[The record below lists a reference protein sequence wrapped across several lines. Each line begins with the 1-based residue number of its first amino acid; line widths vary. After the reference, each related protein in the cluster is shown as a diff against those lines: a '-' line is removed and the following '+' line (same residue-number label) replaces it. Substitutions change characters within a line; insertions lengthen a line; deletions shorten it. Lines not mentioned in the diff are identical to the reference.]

1 MKDIAVTQRLLQ
13 VYERYQGFNFRE
25 RVLIALAVLSLTWMI
40 WEATLGG
47 FLAESQANISRQV
60 NVMYD
65 KLQVAVQE
73 QSALQTALTRDP
85 NQRLAAERDRL
96 DSELRNLNAS
106 IGSVLDR
113 FVTPD
118 RMPSLLEDV
127 LRQHQGLKLKR
138 MISLPVEPVRLSDP
152 NADQEE
158 QAASP
163 LIFRHPLRMEFEGN
177 YFEVLA
183 YLNELEQGPWEFGWR
198 QLNYTVSEYPLAEV
212 TIEIETLSREKSWIG
227 V

>member
-1 MKDIAVTQRLLQ
+1 MKDIAITKRLSL

-47 FLAESQANISRQV
+47 FLAESQESISRQV

-65 KLQVAVQE
+65 KLQAAVQE

-96 DSELRNLNAS
+96 DSELRSLNAS

-113 FVTPD
+113 FVAPD

-127 LRQHQGLKLKR
+127 LRHHQGLKLKR
-138 MISLPVEPVRLSDP
+138 MVSLPVEPVQLTDP
-152 NADQEE
+152 EADTEE

-183 YLNELEQGPWEFGWR
+183 YLNELEEGPWEFGWR
-198 QLNYTVSEYPLAEV
+198 QLNYKVSEYPLAEV

>member
-1 MKDIAVTQRLLQ
+1 MKDIAITQRLLQ

-65 KLQVAVQE
+65 KLQVAVRE

-113 FVTPD
+113 FVTPE

-127 LRQHQGLKLKR
+127 LRHHQGLKLKR

-152 NADQEE
+152 NAGQEE

-163 LIFRHPLRMEFEGN
+163 LIFRHPLRMVFEGN

>member
-1 MKDIAVTQRLLQ
+1 MKNFAIHKHLIQ

-65 KLQVAVQE
+65 KLQTAVRE

-96 DSELRNLNAS
+96 DSELRSLNAS

-113 FVTPD
+113 FVAPD

-127 LRQHQGLKLKR
+127 LRHHQGLKLKR

-152 NADQEE
+152 EADKEE

-198 QLNYTVSEYPLAEV
+198 QLNYTVSEYPLAVV